1 MFVVFNIRSLLG
13 ARQFSE
19 CVYAN
24 CTELKVGCKL
34 PQRCEKHFLNYQW
47 RRKNCDLF
55 YILLLVVDD
64 YEGDDA

>member
-34 PQRCEKHFLNYQW
+34 PHRGGKNSRIISGDRKSVIHFV
-47 RRKNCDLF
+47 F
-55 YILLLVVDD
+55 YF
-64 YEGDDA
+64 